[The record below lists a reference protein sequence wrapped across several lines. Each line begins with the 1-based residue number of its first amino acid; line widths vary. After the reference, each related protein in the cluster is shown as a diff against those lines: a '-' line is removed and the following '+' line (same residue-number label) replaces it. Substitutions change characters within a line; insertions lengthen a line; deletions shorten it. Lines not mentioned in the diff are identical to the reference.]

1 MGLAEGCGRRPSGAN
16 SLLRQCWS
24 GRRDSNPRPQRAS
37 MARAAASRLLFA
49 QTCANLMAYERGR
62 VREKD
67 QETRSQAWRAR
78 LIRFR
83 PRQRQPWTSVLWQ
96 PIHDVEGSEE
106 GNRPWP
112 SQGHARPVAT
122 EQRRLGGRMMAFGY
136 RYTLERQENGWW
148 LVRFP
153 GIPEALTEGETEEE
167 ARANAR
173 DCVISAL
180 EGYMKAGKPLPREGA
195 GHSGPDR
202 AVLPSL
208 VTAKLAVYETMR
220 THGWSKV
227 KLAKELGMS
236 ENSVRRLLDLHH
248 SSHMWIIDEALAKM
262 NTELSVDLP
271 KVRPSGRAA

>member
-1 MGLAEGCGRRPSGAN
+1 
-16 SLLRQCWS
+16 
-24 GRRDSNPRPQRAS
+24 
-37 MARAAASRLLFA
+37 
-49 QTCANLMAYERGR
+49 
-62 VREKD
+62 
-67 QETRSQAWRAR
+67 
-78 LIRFR
+78 
-83 PRQRQPWTSVLWQ
+83 
-96 PIHDVEGSEE
+96 
-106 GNRPWP
+106 
-112 SQGHARPVAT
+112 
-122 EQRRLGGRMMAFGY
+122 MAFGY

-180 EGYMKAGKPLPREGA
+180 EGYMKAGKPLPRDGA
-195 GHSGPDR
+195 GHSAPDR

-220 THGWSKV
+220 DHGWSKV

-236 ENSVRRLLDLHH
+236 ENSIRRLLDLHH
-248 SSHMWIIDEALAKM
+248 NSHMGIIDAALAKM
-262 NTELSVDLP
+262 KTELSVDLP